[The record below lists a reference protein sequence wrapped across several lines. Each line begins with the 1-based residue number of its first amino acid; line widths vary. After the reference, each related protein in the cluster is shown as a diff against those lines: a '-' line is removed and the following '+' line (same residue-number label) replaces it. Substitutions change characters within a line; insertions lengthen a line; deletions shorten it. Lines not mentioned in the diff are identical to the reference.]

1 VRFGSCDKRV
11 IERLTKE
18 CLRDGEAMT
27 RQAAG
32 LSRGQSMTHQPVLQ
46 KFIERA
52 VEEHVRRWQGPDRVV
67 LIDGRALARR
77 VAVDVFERLARERLR
92 VVPAVEWPK
101 RSENGD

>member
-1 VRFGSCDKRV
+1 
-11 IERLTKE
+11 
-18 CLRDGEAMT
+18 
-27 RQAAG
+27 
-32 LSRGQSMTHQPVLQ
+32 
-46 KFIERA
+46 
-52 VEEHVRRWQGPDRVV
+52 VRRWQGPDRVV